1 MTAFRRGRSWVRLA
15 IVATLLVMSGYA
27 GSLASAADPLPASIS
42 GVAVNGTTVSGQLTV
57 RPGPNSARIDPGS
70 LTATM
75 GGRTA
80 DVQLGQAPSTTRR
93 AVLLI
98 DTSGSMGAEGMATV
112 RAAVKDFLSSVP
124 PDVEVGVVSFSSTAG
139 AEIEPTLDRAAVQDV
154 VDRLQSRGETALFDG
169 VAAGVAMLGPT
180 GERSLVLLSDGANT
194 VGPRDSGLATA
205 VAALTAARTR
215 VEVVRFKT
223 AENDPEALEAFA
235 TAGGGS
241 VAQAVDTDAVRR
253 AFASA
258 AQVLETQVPFTV
270 TIPDGASGQEVVALA
285 GTAGGT
291 PFRAETTVDLGAVT
305 QTTAPSPTA
314 YPSKG
319 AGPAATPAPT
329 ATWAPRLTLVLGAA
343 ALFLGVLVIVIALLA
358 PAFRTRRSERVAS
371 IEHYASAPARR
382 SPAAGRASSNV
393 AVQAVHLGDRVMEG
407 RESTS
412 RTMALIERADLPWR
426 AGEWFVLRVVAI
438 IVGAAALSLL
448 MSEHRLIGFLLGAVI
463 GFALP
468 AMALRFLAA
477 RRARRFETILPDVL
491 ILVATSLSSGFSLPQ
506 ALDAIARDAAEP
518 AAKEFSRALSEVRIG
533 ADVADAL
540 EGMASRMDSENMRW
554 TTMAIRIQRHVGG
567 NLAETLHT
575 TAKTLRERAA
585 LKGQVRAL
593 SAEGRLS
600 AYILIGLPIA
610 LFGYML
616 LVNYAYVSKLWTDVR
631 GIFMLFVGLIL
642 LIIGIFW
649 MRKTVEIEV

>member
-57 RPGPNSARIDPGS
+57 RPGPDSARIDPGS

-139 AEIEPTLDRAAVQDV
+139 AEIEPTLDRAAVQAV

-205 VAALTAARTR
+205 GAALTAARTR
-215 VEVVRFKT
+215 VEDVRSKT
-223 AENDPEALEAFA
+223 AESDPEA
-235 TAGGGS
+235 
-241 VAQAVDTDAVRR
+241 
-253 AFASA
+253 
-258 AQVLETQVPFTV
+258 
-270 TIPDGASGQEVVALA
+270 
-285 GTAGGT
+285 
-291 PFRAETTVDLGAVT
+291 TTVDLGAVT

-533 ADVADAL
+533 ADVCPPTSSSGCRSLSSATCC
-540 EGMASRMDSENMRW
+540 SS
-554 TTMAIRIQRHVGG
+554 TTPTSPSCGPTSGG
-567 NLAETLHT
+567 SSCSSW
-575 TAKTLRERAA
+575 
-585 LKGQVRAL
+585 G
-593 SAEGRLS
+593 
-600 AYILIGLPIA
+600 
-610 LFGYML
+610 
-616 LVNYAYVSKLWTDVR
+616 
-631 GIFMLFVGLIL
+631 
-642 LIIGIFW
+642 
-649 MRKTVEIEV
+649 

>member
-1 MTAFRRGRSWVRLA
+1 V
-15 IVATLLVMSGYA
+15 
-27 GSLASAADPLPASIS
+27 
-42 GVAVNGTTVSGQLTV
+42 
-57 RPGPNSARIDPGS
+57 
-70 LTATM
+70 
-75 GGRTA
+75 
-80 DVQLGQAPSTTRR
+80 
-93 AVLLI
+93 VLI
-98 DTSGSMGAEGMATV
+98 
-112 RAAVKDFLSSVP
+112 
-124 PDVEVGVVSFSSTAG
+124 
-139 AEIEPTLDRAAVQDV
+139 
-154 VDRLQSRGETALFDG
+154 
-169 VAAGVAMLGPT
+169 
-180 GERSLVLLSDGANT
+180 
-194 VGPRDSGLATA
+194 
-205 VAALTAARTR
+205 
-215 VEVVRFKT
+215 
-223 AENDPEALEAFA
+223 
-235 TAGGGS
+235 
-241 VAQAVDTDAVRR
+241 
-253 AFASA
+253 
-258 AQVLETQVPFTV
+258 
-270 TIPDGASGQEVVALA
+270 
-285 GTAGGT
+285 
-291 PFRAETTVDLGAVT
+291 
-305 QTTAPSPTA
+305 
-314 YPSKG
+314 
-319 AGPAATPAPT
+319 
-329 ATWAPRLTLVLGAA
+329 
-343 ALFLGVLVIVIALLA
+343 VLVIVIALLA

>member
-1 MTAFRRGRSWVRLA
+1 M
-15 IVATLLVMSGYA
+15 
-27 GSLASAADPLPASIS
+27 
-42 GVAVNGTTVSGQLTV
+42 
-57 RPGPNSARIDPGS
+57 
-70 LTATM
+70 
-75 GGRTA
+75 
-80 DVQLGQAPSTTRR
+80 
-93 AVLLI
+93 
-98 DTSGSMGAEGMATV
+98 
-112 RAAVKDFLSSVP
+112 
-124 PDVEVGVVSFSSTAG
+124 
-139 AEIEPTLDRAAVQDV
+139 
-154 VDRLQSRGETALFDG
+154 
-169 VAAGVAMLGPT
+169 
-180 GERSLVLLSDGANT
+180 
-194 VGPRDSGLATA
+194 
-205 VAALTAARTR
+205 
-215 VEVVRFKT
+215 
-223 AENDPEALEAFA
+223 
-235 TAGGGS
+235 
-241 VAQAVDTDAVRR
+241 
-253 AFASA
+253 
-258 AQVLETQVPFTV
+258 
-270 TIPDGASGQEVVALA
+270 
-285 GTAGGT
+285 
-291 PFRAETTVDLGAVT
+291 
-305 QTTAPSPTA
+305 
-314 YPSKG
+314 
-319 AGPAATPAPT
+319 
-329 ATWAPRLTLVLGAA
+329 LGAA

-477 RRARRFETILPDVL
+477 RRARRFETIL
-491 ILVATSLSSGFSLPQ
+491 
-506 ALDAIARDAAEP
+506 
-518 AAKEFSRALSEVRIG
+518 
-533 ADVADAL
+533 
-540 EGMASRMDSENMRW
+540 
-554 TTMAIRIQRHVGG
+554 RIQRHVGG
-567 NLAETLHT
+567 NLAEALHT